1 MKKTVKSFS
10 VIFFISCFICFL
22 TGATN
27 TVYAQPVLKSPPVI
41 LAGKPRIIQIPTNAS
56 ESYVTTVNDGRKI
69 RIEPPKTFKLRGI
82 KPFSTDKK
90 NSSKNETG
98 KGLFTT
104 YTSDNG
110 LALDAVYSS
119 CMDHFG
125 NLWFA
130 TQGGGASKYDGKSF
144 VNYTP
149 AQGLASNNIW
159 TVMEDKSGNM
169 WFGTNSGVSKYDGKS
184 FVTLTLKEQQ
194 LNNNV
199 WSLEEDNAGN
209 IWLGTSGTGASRYNG
224 KSFVNYTMA
233 QGLVNNT
240 VRVIRKDKAGNI
252 WFGTNGGVSKYNGK
266 YFINYTTTD
275 GLANNKIYC
284 MYEDKMGN
292 MWFGTNGG
300 GLSKFDGISFVNYTT
315 AQGLPSNI
323 VRSII
328 EDKAGNLWFGTDGG
342 GASKFNGDYF
352 INYST
357 IQGLPNNYIYNITK
371 DKLGNLWFSTGGG
384 GISKYEGDAFIN
396 YTTVQ
401 GLIQNVVWAITQ
413 DKKGNLWLG
422 TNEGFSCFDGSTFT
436 NYISDQMD
444 KVVLSATTDKNGN
457 IWLGTYVGGAYKF
470 DGETMVNYTTSQGLA
485 DNAVR
490 SIIEDKAGNLWF
502 GTDEGIS
509 CYDGKSFTT
518 YTTAQG
524 LGPNGVHTILEDKAG
539 NLWFGTGGGITYFDG
554 HYFINFSTAHG
565 LSNNVPLSILE
576 DKGGNFW
583 FGTEKGLNYFSEEG
597 LQFFKE
603 NTGNADRNRKK
614 NTNVLNKPLFKHIT
628 IADGLPDDY
637 ITNVSELPNG
647 KIAVGTNLGITL
659 FNGSDFKQ
667 QLKDVEIFNTSKGY
681 PVKDVNA
688 GENTMYTD
696 SKGMI
701 WVATG
706 SDKTGLV
713 RFNYAGV
720 SQNHE
725 PPNVI
730 IQNIKIDRENICWE
744 YIRRSKIA
752 HQPLPPDK
760 YNNDSLFLLMPE
772 FNAFG
777 RTVSQAV
784 LDDQFTRFGNI
795 QFDSIAKFYPLPVN
809 LVLPY
814 DHNQISFEFAA
825 IEPARPFLVNYQ
837 FILEGYDNEWNPVTT
852 QTSVSFGNIYEG
864 TYTFKLK
871 AQSPFG
877 VWSEPITYTFT
888 VLPPWWRTW
897 WFYSFYAILAIGAVI
912 AITWWNGRRLRLKA
926 KILAEEVHKATI
938 TILEQ
943 KKIVEEQKFVV
954 EEKNKHITESINYA
968 QRIQTAILPEH
979 EYIKSLFN
987 DYFIYYQPK
996 EIVSGDFYWF
1006 GEQDDKI
1013 IVAAVDCTGHGVPG
1027 ALMSMIGNT
1036 LLNEII
1042 NGKGIT
1048 GSDEIL
1054 NQLRNDIIYALKQKD
1069 TPESQ
1074 KDGMDIAL
1082 CIIDKKNKLLEFSGA
1097 HNSVYHFRNDDFT
1110 ELKGDMQAIG
1120 YEKREKQLF
1129 TKHKLEFQSGD
1140 MLYLFTDGFADQKG
1154 GPDKK
1159 KFYYKPFRQL
1169 FATIKNEPMDR
1180 QQEILYET
1188 FNSWKGAVEQIDDVM
1203 VIGIQL

>member
-1 MKKTVKSFS
+1 MKETSKSFS
-10 VIFFISCFICFL
+10 VAFFISCFICFL
-22 TGATN
+22 MGAN
-27 TVYAQPVLKSPPVI
+27 KKVFAQRTLKSPPVI
-41 LAGKPRIIQIPTNAS
+41 LAGKPRIIQITD
-56 ESYVTTVNDGRKI
+56 TKT
-69 RIEPPKTFKLRGI
+69 PKTFKLQGTTAV
-82 KPFSTDKK
+82 STDEK
-90 NSSKNETG
+90 NTSKNETG

-110 LALDAVYSS
+110 LALDAVYFS

-144 VNYTP
+144 VNYSP
-149 AQGLASNNIW
+149 SQGLAGNNVW
-159 TVMEDKSGNM
+159 TVMEDRSGNM

-184 FVTLTLKEQQ
+184 FLTFTLKEEQI
-194 LNNNV
+194 NNNI
-199 WSLEEDNAGN
+199 WSIEEDDAGN
-209 IWLGTSGTGASRYNG
+209 IWLGTSGSGACKYDG

-233 QGLVNNT
+233 HGLVNNT
-240 VRVIRKDKAGNI
+240 VRHILKDKAGNL
-252 WFGTNGGVSKYNGK
+252 WFGTNGGVSKYNGRS
-266 YFINYTTTD
+266 FINYTTAD
-275 GLANNKIYC
+275 GLVNDNIFC

-292 MWFGTNGG
+292 IWFGTNGG
-300 GLSKFDGISFVNYTT
+300 GLSKYDGKSFVNFTT
-315 AQGLPSNI
+315 AQGLAGNV

-342 GASKFNGDYF
+342 GASKFNGEYF
-352 INYST
+352 INYS
-357 IQGLPNNYIYNITK
+357 IAQGLANNYIYSITK
-371 DKLGNLWFSTGGG
+371 DKVGNLWFCTGGG
-384 GISKYEGDAFIN
+384 GISKYEGDAFVN

-401 GLIQNVVWAITQ
+401 GLVQNVVWTITQ

-422 TNEGFSCFDGSTFT
+422 TNEGFSSFDGNTFT
-436 NYISDQMD
+436 NYVSDQMD
-444 KVVLSATTDKNGN
+444 NIILSITSDRMGN
-457 IWLGTYVGGAYKF
+457 IWLGTYHGGAYKF
-470 DGETMVNYTTSQGLA
+470 DGETMVQYTTAQGLA
-485 DNAVR
+485 DNTVR
-490 SIIEDKAGNLWF
+490 SIIEDKAGNLWL
-502 GTDEGIS
+502 GTDDGIS
-509 CYDGKSFTT
+509 YYDGTSFTT

-524 LGPNGVHTILEDKAG
+524 LGNDEIHCILEDKAG
-539 NLWFGTGGGITYFDG
+539 NLWFGTDGGFSFFDG
-554 HYFINFSTAHG
+554 RYFINYSTAQG

-576 DKGGNFW
+576 DKAGNFW
-583 FGTEKGLNYFSEEG
+583 FATEKGLNYFSEAG
-597 LQFFKE
+597 LQFYKQHIRNKNAGQAPQNGKIFLNTSFFK
-603 NTGNADRNRKK
+603 N
-614 NTNVLNKPLFKHIT
+614 IT
-628 IADGLPDDY
+628 TADGLPDDY
-637 ITNVSELPNG
+637 ITNVTELPNG
-647 KIAVGTNLGITL
+647 KIAAGTNLGIAI
-659 FNGSDFKQ
+659 FNGHDFKEK
-667 QLKDVEIFNTSKGY
+667 LKDLEIFNSAKGY

-696 SKGMI
+696 TKGLI
-701 WVATG
+701 WIATG

-713 RFNYAGV
+713 RFNYTGV
-720 SQNHE
+720 SHNQE
-725 PPNVI
+725 PSTVI
-730 IQNIKIDRENICWE
+730 IQNIKIDQENICWE
-744 YIRRSKIA
+744 YIRKKKHPEKAGEPSA
-752 HQPLPPDK
+752 DNYLNK
-760 YNNDSLFLLMPE
+760 YNDSLFLLMSA
-772 FNAFG
+772 FHAFG
-777 RTVSQAV
+777 KNVPQST
-784 LDDQFTRFGNI
+784 LDDQFIRFSDL
-795 QFDSIAKFYPLPVN
+795 QFDEVSKFYPLPVN

-837 FILEGYDNEWNPVTT
+837 YILEGYDSEWNPITT

-877 VWSEPITYTFT
+877 IWSEPVSYTFT

-897 WFYSFYAILAIGAVI
+897 WVYSFYVILAISTVI

-926 KILAEEVHKATI
+926 KELAREVHKATI

-1006 GEQDDKI
+1006 GEKDDKI
-1013 IVAAVDCTGHGVPG
+1013 IFAAVDCTGHGVPG

-1036 LLNEII
+1036 LLTEII

-1048 GSDEIL
+1048 ESDEIL

-1069 TPESQ
+1069 APESQ

-1082 CIIDKKNKLLEFSGA
+1082 CILDKKNKLLEFSGA
-1097 HNSVYHFRNDDFT
+1097 HNSVYHFRKDEFT
-1110 ELKGDMQAIG
+1110 ELKGDMHAIG

-1129 TKHKLEFQSGD
+1129 TKHKLELQEGD

-1154 GPDKK
+1154 GPDRK

-1169 FATIKNEPMDR
+1169 FATIKNEPMNR

-1188 FNSWKGAVEQIDDVM
+1188 FNSWKGDIEQIDDVM
-1203 VIGIQL
+1203 VIGIRL